1 MTNKKYFIGETPR
14 SSKKDVE
21 LRKKE
26 IMEENL
32 LLHQKEVERSNNFY
46 KNNSFNLKHVKGRV
60 IVKVDMDQK
69 NFYTLSNG
77 VTLKVERKYDNLDRS
92 YTQQILGVV
101 ISAEHI
107 PTDALLLF
115 HFNSA
120 HDSNLITNHS
130 GLSGDEVASGIKI
143 YSFVEAECFL
153 WKMLGDEEWQP
164 TKGFAIAER
173 VYKPYEG
180 RLVGLTPQ
188 LFKDTLFIKT
198 GEYKGKVV
206 KTLKACDYNILFRNE
221 KGVDE
226 HIVRCRHFENETHT
240 REEIIAVDENL
251 TEQLYSGK
259 LWVGTTPQNAKPIK

>member
-1 MTNKKYFIGETPR
+1 MSNKKHFVINPKPEYGKGNWRE
-14 SSKKDVE
+14 SELKVLSKQYKE
-21 LRKKE
+21 QLAKK
-26 IMEENL
+26 N
-32 LLHQKEVERSNNFY
+32 KYNNKVY
-46 KNNSFNLKHVKGRV
+46 NLKHVSGRV
-60 IVKVDMDQK
+60 IVKVDTEQK
-69 NFYTLSNG
+69 NFYTFSDG
-77 VTLKVERKYDNLDRS
+77 TTIRVERKYDNLDRS

-130 GLSGDEVASGIKI
+130 GLSGEEVASGIKI

-153 WKMLGDEEWQP
+153 WKMVGDEEWKP

-188 LFKDTLFIKT
+188 LLKDTLFMKT
-198 GEYKGKVV
+198 GEYKGKIV
-206 KTLKACDYNILFRNE
+206 KTLNACDYNILFRNE

-226 HIVRCRHFENETHT
+226 HIVRCRHFENESHT

-251 TEQLYSGK
+251 TEQLYEGK
-259 LWVGTTPQNAKPIK
+259 LWVGTTPQNAKPIKN

>member
-1 MTNKKYFIGETPR
+1 MANKKYFIGESPKTTKEER
-14 SSKKDVE
+14 IESEK
-21 LRKKE
+21 LKKE
-26 IMEENL
+26 FYENT
-32 LLHQKEVERSNNFY
+32 HKKQIESG
-46 KNNSFNLKHVKGRV
+46 KNIAKISLPLKHVQGRV
-60 IVKVDMDQK
+60 IVKVDTEQK
-69 NFYTLSNG
+69 NFYTFSDG
-77 VTLKVERKYDNLDRS
+77 TTIRVERKYDNLDRS

-130 GLSGDEVASGIKI
+130 GLSVEEIASGIKI
-143 YSFVEAECFL
+143 YSFTEAECFL
-153 WKMLGDEEWQP
+153 WKMVGEEEWKP
-164 TKGFAIAER
+164 TKGFCIAER

-180 RLVGLTPQ
+180 RLVGLTPR

-198 GEYKGKVV
+198 GEYKGKIVR
-206 KTLKACDYNILFRNE
+206 TLKACDYNILFRNE

-240 REEIIAVDENL
+240 REEIIAIDENL
-251 TEQLYSGK
+251 TEQLYEGK
-259 LWVGTTPQNAKPIK
+259 LRVGTTPQNAKSIK